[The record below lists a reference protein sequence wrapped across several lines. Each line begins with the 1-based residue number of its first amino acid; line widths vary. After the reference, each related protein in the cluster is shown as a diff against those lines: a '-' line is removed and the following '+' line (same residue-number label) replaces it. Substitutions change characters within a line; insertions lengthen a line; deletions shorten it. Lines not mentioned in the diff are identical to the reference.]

1 MSPLKKTCR
10 QCQKAKPVTDFF
22 SAGRRKDGTVIPR
35 QKCKVCYNLVKIKRL
50 KKIRAWLYDIKKEM
64 HCNIC
69 GYSQETH
76 ENFKTNALEFH
87 HINDDKSFT
96 IGDALSQG
104 LGKETILKEIE
115 KCVVLCARCHAEIH
129 SFDSN

>member
-1 MSPLKKTCR
+1 MSPLKKTCKH
-10 QCQKAKPVTDFF
+10 CEKSKPVKDFF

-35 QKCKVCYNLVKIKRL
+35 LKCKVCYNLVKRKR
-50 KKIRAWLYDIKKEM
+50 KKRIRAWLYDIKKEM

-76 ENFKTNALEFH
+76 KNFKTNALEFH

-96 IGDALSQG
+96 IGNALCQG